1 MSAVEQLV
9 MLVVPPPERFSY
21 DWADVERQIGTV
33 LPADF
38 KQLAEIYGPGE
49 FDETFTLHA
58 PTGDGARFDLVAAAR
73 EQADT
78 WRSIREDVIGGGP
91 LVVFPESGGLL
102 AWGMVP
108 IGLALCWQ
116 TEGAPDR
123 WPVVVCDDT
132 SLTVGVSRFDG
143 PASEFLLAVLLGQT
157 EIPYLADTGYRP
169 EEPPRFTSFA
179 LRHHR

>member
-1 MSAVEQLV
+1 MSAVEQLIA
-9 MLVVPPPERFSY
+9 LVVPPPERFSY
-21 DWADVERQIGTV
+21 DWPDVEHQLGTV

-38 KQLAEIYGPGE
+38 KQLAEIYGAGE
-49 FDETFTLHA
+49 FDETFTLYA
-58 PTGDGARFDLVAAAR
+58 PTGDGARVDLVPAAR

-91 LVVFPESGGLL
+91 LIVFPERGGLL

-116 TEGAPDR
+116 TEGPPDR

-143 PASEFLLAVLLGQT
+143 PASEFLLAVLLGEA
-157 EIPYLADTGYRP
+157 EIPYLADTGYGP
-169 EEPPRFTSFA
+169 GDPPRFTSLA
-179 LRHHR
+179 LRHHS

>member
-1 MSAVEQLV
+1 MSAIEQLFE
-9 MLVVPPPERFSY
+9 LVVPPPERFSY
-21 DWADVERQIGTV
+21 DWAEVERQLGTA

-58 PTGDGARFDLVAAAR
+58 PTGDGARVDLVPAAR

-91 LVVFPESGGLL
+91 LVVFPEPGGLL

-143 PASEFLLAVLLGQT
+143 PASEFLLAVLLGEA
-157 EIPYLADTGYRP
+157 EIPYLADTGYCP
-169 EEPPRFTSFA
+169 AEPPRFTSLA
-179 LRHHR
+179 LRHHP

>member
-9 MLVVPPPERFSY
+9 TLVAPPPEPFSY
-21 DWADVERQIGTV
+21 DWADVERQLGTM

-38 KQLAEIYGPGE
+38 KQLAETYGPGE
-49 FDETFTLHA
+49 FDETFALHA
-58 PTGDGARFDLVAAAR
+58 PTGDGARADLVPAAR

-91 LVVFPESGGLL
+91 LVVFPEPGGLL

-116 TEGAPDR
+116 TDGPPEG

-132 SLTVGVSRFDG
+132 SVTVGVSRFDC
-143 PASEFLLAVLLGQT
+143 PASEFLLAVLLGEA
-157 EIPYLADTGYRP
+157 EIPYLADTGYCP
-169 EEPPRFTSFA
+169 GEPPRFTSHA
-179 LRHHR
+179 LRHHP

>member
-1 MSAVEQLV
+1 MSVEQLV
-9 MLVVPPPERFSY
+9 ALVAPPPERFSY
-21 DWADVERQIGTV
+21 DWPEIERQLGTA

-49 FDETFTLHA
+49 FDETFTLYA
-58 PTGDGARFDLVAAAR
+58 PTGDGARVDLVPAAR

-91 LVVFPESGGLL
+91 LVVYPEPGGLL

-116 TEGAPDR
+116 TEGQPDR

-132 SLTVGVSRFDG
+132 SLTVGVSRFEG
-143 PASEFLLAVLLGQT
+143 SASEFLVAVLLGEA
-157 EIPYLADTGYRP
+157 EITYLADTGYRP
-169 EEPPRFTSFA
+169 GDPPRFTSLA
-179 LRHHR
+179 LRQRS